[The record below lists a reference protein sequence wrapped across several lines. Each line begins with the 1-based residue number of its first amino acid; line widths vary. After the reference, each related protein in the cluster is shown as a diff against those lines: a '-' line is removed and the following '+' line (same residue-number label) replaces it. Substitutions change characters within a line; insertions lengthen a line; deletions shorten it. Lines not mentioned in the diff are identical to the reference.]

1 MEVEV
6 ESGES
11 PAGLEAGEAEK
22 ADASADDTDE
32 PIFIV
37 LYIIQIYYFTKI
49 NKIINKII
57 QDYNIITLG
66 KCQIIID

>member
-1 MEVEV
+1 MEV

-11 PAGLEAGEAEK
+11 PAGLKAGEAGEA
-22 ADASADDTDE
+22 DASADTDE

-49 NKIINKII
+49 INI
-57 QDYNIITLG
+57 
-66 KCQIIID
+66 

>member
-1 MEVEV
+1 MEV

-11 PAGLEAGEAEK
+11 PAGLEAGEAGE
-22 ADASADDTDE
+22 ADASADTDE